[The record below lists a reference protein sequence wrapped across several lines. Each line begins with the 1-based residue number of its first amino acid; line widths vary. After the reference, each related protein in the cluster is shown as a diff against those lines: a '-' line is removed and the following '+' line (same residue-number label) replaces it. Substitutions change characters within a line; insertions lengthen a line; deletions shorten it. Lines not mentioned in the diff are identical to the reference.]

1 MGGVL
6 GRSADAM
13 WVMTDD
19 STGPAVPDVA
29 GVLAGVLRGDDVAWR
44 DLVRLYGRRVFALAK
59 SRCRDDDL
67 AEEIT
72 QSVFVTVAST
82 IRRGGYA
89 EQGKFE
95 SWLFRIAMNRL
106 RDEMRRRS
114 RQAEPTDPTTLVI
127 SSGDDTSAPV
137 HEADPEVALLRRS
150 MAELGDADREVVE
163 LRHHAQMSFKSIAD
177 HLGQPLGTVLAR
189 HHRALRKLKELMELA
204 QARQA
209 TQGGDA

>member
-1 MGGVL
+1 
-6 GRSADAM
+6 M

-19 STGPAVPDVA
+19 STGPPAPDVA

-59 SRCRDDDL
+59 SRCRDDEL

-82 IRRGGYA
+82 IQRGGYA

-114 RQAEPTDPTTLVI
+114 RQAEPTDPSTMVVT
-127 SSGDDTSAPV
+127 DTHAPDAASN
-137 HEADPEVALLRRS
+137 ETDPEVSLLRRS
-150 MAELGDADREVVE
+150 ISELGDADREVVE
-163 LRHHAQMSFKSIAD
+163 LRHHAQMSFKTIAE

-189 HHRALRKLKELMELA
+189 HHRALRKLKELIEN
-204 QARQA
+204 ARVDSA
-209 TQGGDA
+209 REIEGGES